1 MTDDEK
7 EIRDLPV
14 KWIAATRVGD
24 IDALLDLMTEDALFL
39 TPGNAPMDRTEFRRI
54 ASGQSGDGMPEF
66 SAESEV
72 QEVKVMGDDAFMWTK
87 LRVTVTPREGE
98 PVARSGHTLTIL
110 RKENGK
116 WLLARDANLLATEN
130 ATA

>member
-1 MTDDEK
+1 MSEDEE

-14 KWIAATRVGD
+14 KWMAATRSGD
-24 IDALLDLMTEDALFL
+24 IDALMDLMTEDALFL
-39 TPGNAPMDRTEFRRI
+39 TPGNAPMVRELFRKI
-54 ASGQSGDGMPEF
+54 ASGQSGEGMPEF
-66 SAESEV
+66 AAESEV
-72 QEVKVMGDDAFMWTK
+72 QEVKVLGDHAFMWTK

-116 WLLARDANLLATEN
+116 WRLARDANLLVTESR
-130 ATA
+130 

>member
-14 KWIAATRVGD
+14 KWMAATRVGD
-24 IDALLDLMTEDALFL
+24 TDALMELMTEDALFL
-39 TPGNAPMDRTEFRRI
+39 TPGNAPMDRALFRKI
-54 ASGQSGDGMPEF
+54 ATAQSGDGMPEF

-72 QEVKVMGDDAFMWTK
+72 QEVNVMGDHAFMWTR
-87 LRVTVTPREGE
+87 LRVTVTPREGD

-116 WLLARDANLLATEN
+116 WKLARDANLLATESR
-130 ATA
+130 